1 MSRSCCTAYSCCRA
15 STCGKRIAATGQFF
29 FQRTLGSKF
38 IFSRKRNFSIT
49 IQLREEAHT
58 LVHRSHQNWILLLLW
73 SLSSY
78 NSSPCCNLARYHQR
92 LTKHVDAVILHEP
105 SWVQYRDQDITV
117 HINTHWGLE
126 SYKLKPGNKISRDI
140 TFDRC
145 SELKTRCACFR
156 NKCEQK
162 SNTSFTIP
170 SVLTSFQ
177 MRQNYTSMSK
187 QKLLGA
193 VHSFE
198 NWGMQ
203 IPRKGR
209 SAFVQAFSGYIILHL
224 KSIHQIWVLADQP
237 SYIIYCMELTQNN
250 TGLFIN
256 TLSSHCQPSFSN
268 HFTNTCSYFNSIIQ
282 GRVAPGVGNLQRKR
296 VI

>member
-1 MSRSCCTAYSCCRA
+1 
-15 STCGKRIAATGQFF
+15 
-29 FQRTLGSKF
+29 
-38 IFSRKRNFSIT
+38 
-49 IQLREEAHT
+49 
-58 LVHRSHQNWILLLLW
+58 
-73 SLSSY
+73 
-78 NSSPCCNLARYHQR
+78 
-92 LTKHVDAVILHEP
+92 
-105 SWVQYRDQDITV
+105 
-117 HINTHWGLE
+117 
-126 SYKLKPGNKISRDI
+126 
-140 TFDRC
+140 
-145 SELKTRCACFR
+145 
-156 NKCEQK
+156 
-162 SNTSFTIP
+162 
-170 SVLTSFQ
+170 

-282 GRVAPGVGNLQRKR
+282 GRVAPGVGNLQRKSHIDMYVLLVR
-296 VI
+296 FQKISRKDYFNNYQL